1 MPRETTAR
9 WSRSSPA
16 FRRRRVPSPGRC
28 YIRARWS
35 FQCGLIISRALRLGA
50 DGRSRQGQSVTKD
63 SPYRQARGRRA
74 TESFFGRAKAA
85 VVSECGLRTRFRSGD
100 MAKVAAVILLDNARG
115 VEREARAALSKGAHP
130 AELPLGVV
138 RNLHLVTI
146 RNLAAVDG
154 LKGIAT
160 LPS

>member
-28 YIRARWS
+28 YIRARWN

-50 DGRSRQGQSVTKD
+50 DGRPWQGDSVSKD

-74 TESFFGRAKAA
+74 TKSFFGRAKASIF
-85 VVSECGLRTRFRSGD
+85 SECRLRTRFRGD
-100 MAKVAAVILLDNARG
+100 DVAKVAAVILRDNARG
-115 VEREARAALSKGAHP
+115 VEREARAAVS
-130 AELPLGVV
+130 
-138 RNLHLVTI
+138 
-146 RNLAAVDG
+146 
-154 LKGIAT
+154 
-160 LPS
+160 